1 MGYFKAGKQKEKEI
15 VNKETVQDILK
26 YPFVEAKDRKVSK
39 ATCEKFGIRAA
50 LSEKDGKT
58 VEAYYFPSYDQK
70 GKIAGFT
77 KQDVTKH
84 KSEKGHWS
92 TVGSVTIGNKLFGQD
107 VAEEVQRKKNVI
119 VVTEGQWDCV
129 SSFQALVDNVKGTKY
144 EGLEP
149 FVVSIPMGTGNAV
162 EALLHNESFIQK
174 YDGLCLFFDNDHA
187 TPAELKKG
195 ILKGKEAREAVA
207 AAFIGAGL
215 SITTVIAE
223 GEYKDASDYLQD
235 GESESLAK
243 LIQFGKQV
251 YAAEKIVRASE
262 IDLEELLAPQK
273 PGFMVKCFPKLMKG
287 LNGLRESEL
296 TLFLAP
302 SNVGKCHGKG
312 QEILMYDLS
321 TKKVEDIVVG
331 DIVMG
336 RNGQARNV
344 LATHSGVDT
353 IYKVVP
359 NKGLT
364 YTVNGKHIL
373 CLQPNSTVK
382 SRGMVKDEDYF
393 ISAEDFYNIPKHY
406 KEHVLSGVFTDL
418 KDYGNGY
425 DSEAYILGLWL
436 AEGSKNDT
444 GFTLSKQDL
453 ELHEELKKYAEK
465 YDYSLSVA
473 PSNDRQGSTT
483 YRVTGGFRDKLRDW
497 GVYSEKEIPEKFF
510 HYNWQTR
517 MELLAGFVDG
527 DGHVSNGCVELCLK
541 KNKLAQD
548 VVKLARTVGLQVR
561 VVDKFSKCQNFDGEI
576 YSRILL
582 VGNTQNIPNRLSR
595 KKVTKTPNRNPMRTG
610 ITIENIGKG
619 EYYGFEVDGDNLYC
633 LPDYQL
639 THNTTVCSIL
649 GAEIMDD
656 FHLGMIYLEED
667 KRETFLRQI
676 ASKLKVNYLKFK
688 ENPLSVASREEIQAV
703 YDDIA
708 QNNKLA
714 IVDHFGSMPV
724 DGLMNKIKHLH
735 LVEGCRFI
743 ILDHI
748 SMVVS
753 GTETDNER
761 KELDIVMTALASF
774 CAANPVHVLV
784 ISHINRTNAQQFLPP
799 KGSEGEPFWVN
810 VTKES
815 ARGSSA
821 LEACSWNI
829 VALEPE
835 VMPDFSRGR
844 VRFKIL
850 KTRFGNFL
858 GIADVFTLDKETWQ
872 PILEEDTTQNF

>member
-207 AAFIGAGL
+207 AAFIGAGM

-262 IDLEELLAPQK
+262 IDLEELLTPQK

-302 SNVGKCHGKG
+302 SNVGK
-312 QEILMYDLS
+312 
-321 TKKVEDIVVG
+321 
-331 DIVMG
+331 
-336 RNGQARNV
+336 
-344 LATHSGVDT
+344 
-353 IYKVVP
+353 
-359 NKGLT
+359 
-364 YTVNGKHIL
+364 
-373 CLQPNSTVK
+373 
-382 SRGMVKDEDYF
+382 
-393 ISAEDFYNIPKHY
+393 
-406 KEHVLSGVFTDL
+406 
-418 KDYGNGY
+418 
-425 DSEAYILGLWL
+425 
-436 AEGSKNDT
+436 
-444 GFTLSKQDL
+444 
-453 ELHEELKKYAEK
+453 
-465 YDYSLSVA
+465 
-473 PSNDRQGSTT
+473 
-483 YRVTGGFRDKLRDW
+483 
-497 GVYSEKEIPEKFF
+497 
-510 HYNWQTR
+510 
-517 MELLAGFVDG
+517 
-527 DGHVSNGCVELCLK
+527 
-541 KNKLAQD
+541 
-548 VVKLARTVGLQVR
+548 
-561 VVDKFSKCQNFDGEI
+561 
-576 YSRILL
+576 
-582 VGNTQNIPNRLSR
+582 
-595 KKVTKTPNRNPMRTG
+595 
-610 ITIENIGKG
+610 
-619 EYYGFEVDGDNLYC
+619 
-633 LPDYQL
+633 
-639 THNTTVCSIL
+639 TTVCSIL

-688 ENPLSVASREEIQAV
+688 ENPLSVATREDIQAV

-872 PILEEDTTQNF
+872 PILEEDAVLSF

>member
-119 VVTEGQWDCV
+119 VVTEGQWDCA

-207 AAFIGAGL
+207 AAFIGAGM

-262 IDLEELLAPQK
+262 IDLEELLTPQK

-302 SNVGKCHGKG
+302 SNVGK
-312 QEILMYDLS
+312 
-321 TKKVEDIVVG
+321 
-331 DIVMG
+331 
-336 RNGQARNV
+336 
-344 LATHSGVDT
+344 
-353 IYKVVP
+353 
-359 NKGLT
+359 
-364 YTVNGKHIL
+364 
-373 CLQPNSTVK
+373 
-382 SRGMVKDEDYF
+382 
-393 ISAEDFYNIPKHY
+393 
-406 KEHVLSGVFTDL
+406 
-418 KDYGNGY
+418 
-425 DSEAYILGLWL
+425 
-436 AEGSKNDT
+436 
-444 GFTLSKQDL
+444 
-453 ELHEELKKYAEK
+453 
-465 YDYSLSVA
+465 
-473 PSNDRQGSTT
+473 
-483 YRVTGGFRDKLRDW
+483 
-497 GVYSEKEIPEKFF
+497 
-510 HYNWQTR
+510 
-517 MELLAGFVDG
+517 
-527 DGHVSNGCVELCLK
+527 
-541 KNKLAQD
+541 
-548 VVKLARTVGLQVR
+548 
-561 VVDKFSKCQNFDGEI
+561 
-576 YSRILL
+576 
-582 VGNTQNIPNRLSR
+582 
-595 KKVTKTPNRNPMRTG
+595 
-610 ITIENIGKG
+610 
-619 EYYGFEVDGDNLYC
+619 
-633 LPDYQL
+633 
-639 THNTTVCSIL
+639 TTVCSIL

-688 ENPLSVASREEIQAV
+688 ENPLSVATREDIQAV

-872 PILEEDTTQNF
+872 PILEEDAALSF

>member
-207 AAFIGAGL
+207 AAFIGAGM

-262 IDLEELLAPQK
+262 IDLEELLTPQK

-302 SNVGKCHGKG
+302 SNVGK
-312 QEILMYDLS
+312 
-321 TKKVEDIVVG
+321 
-331 DIVMG
+331 
-336 RNGQARNV
+336 
-344 LATHSGVDT
+344 
-353 IYKVVP
+353 
-359 NKGLT
+359 
-364 YTVNGKHIL
+364 
-373 CLQPNSTVK
+373 
-382 SRGMVKDEDYF
+382 
-393 ISAEDFYNIPKHY
+393 
-406 KEHVLSGVFTDL
+406 
-418 KDYGNGY
+418 
-425 DSEAYILGLWL
+425 
-436 AEGSKNDT
+436 
-444 GFTLSKQDL
+444 
-453 ELHEELKKYAEK
+453 
-465 YDYSLSVA
+465 
-473 PSNDRQGSTT
+473 
-483 YRVTGGFRDKLRDW
+483 
-497 GVYSEKEIPEKFF
+497 
-510 HYNWQTR
+510 
-517 MELLAGFVDG
+517 
-527 DGHVSNGCVELCLK
+527 
-541 KNKLAQD
+541 
-548 VVKLARTVGLQVR
+548 
-561 VVDKFSKCQNFDGEI
+561 
-576 YSRILL
+576 
-582 VGNTQNIPNRLSR
+582 
-595 KKVTKTPNRNPMRTG
+595 
-610 ITIENIGKG
+610 
-619 EYYGFEVDGDNLYC
+619 
-633 LPDYQL
+633 
-639 THNTTVCSIL
+639 TTVCSIL

-688 ENPLSVASREEIQAV
+688 ENPLSAATREDIQSV

-872 PILEEDTTQNF
+872 PILEEDEALSF

>member
-39 ATCEKFGIRAA
+39 TTCEKFGIRAA

-207 AAFIGAGL
+207 AAFIGAGM

-262 IDLEELLAPQK
+262 IDLEELLTPQK

-302 SNVGKCHGKG
+302 SNVGK
-312 QEILMYDLS
+312 
-321 TKKVEDIVVG
+321 
-331 DIVMG
+331 
-336 RNGQARNV
+336 
-344 LATHSGVDT
+344 
-353 IYKVVP
+353 
-359 NKGLT
+359 
-364 YTVNGKHIL
+364 
-373 CLQPNSTVK
+373 
-382 SRGMVKDEDYF
+382 
-393 ISAEDFYNIPKHY
+393 
-406 KEHVLSGVFTDL
+406 
-418 KDYGNGY
+418 
-425 DSEAYILGLWL
+425 
-436 AEGSKNDT
+436 
-444 GFTLSKQDL
+444 
-453 ELHEELKKYAEK
+453 
-465 YDYSLSVA
+465 
-473 PSNDRQGSTT
+473 
-483 YRVTGGFRDKLRDW
+483 
-497 GVYSEKEIPEKFF
+497 
-510 HYNWQTR
+510 
-517 MELLAGFVDG
+517 
-527 DGHVSNGCVELCLK
+527 
-541 KNKLAQD
+541 
-548 VVKLARTVGLQVR
+548 
-561 VVDKFSKCQNFDGEI
+561 
-576 YSRILL
+576 
-582 VGNTQNIPNRLSR
+582 
-595 KKVTKTPNRNPMRTG
+595 
-610 ITIENIGKG
+610 
-619 EYYGFEVDGDNLYC
+619 
-633 LPDYQL
+633 
-639 THNTTVCSIL
+639 TTVCSIL

-688 ENPLSVASREEIQAV
+688 ENPLSVATREDIQAV

-872 PILEEDTTQNF
+872 PILEEETMQNF

>member
-26 YPFVEAKDRKVSK
+26 YPFVDAKERKVSK

-70 GKIAGFT
+70 GKISGFT

-84 KSEKGHWS
+84 KNEKGHWS

-207 AAFIGAGL
+207 AAFIGAGM

-262 IDLEELLAPQK
+262 IDLEELLTPQK

-302 SNVGKCHGKG
+302 SNVGK
-312 QEILMYDLS
+312 
-321 TKKVEDIVVG
+321 
-331 DIVMG
+331 
-336 RNGQARNV
+336 
-344 LATHSGVDT
+344 
-353 IYKVVP
+353 
-359 NKGLT
+359 
-364 YTVNGKHIL
+364 
-373 CLQPNSTVK
+373 
-382 SRGMVKDEDYF
+382 
-393 ISAEDFYNIPKHY
+393 
-406 KEHVLSGVFTDL
+406 
-418 KDYGNGY
+418 
-425 DSEAYILGLWL
+425 
-436 AEGSKNDT
+436 
-444 GFTLSKQDL
+444 
-453 ELHEELKKYAEK
+453 
-465 YDYSLSVA
+465 
-473 PSNDRQGSTT
+473 
-483 YRVTGGFRDKLRDW
+483 
-497 GVYSEKEIPEKFF
+497 
-510 HYNWQTR
+510 
-517 MELLAGFVDG
+517 
-527 DGHVSNGCVELCLK
+527 
-541 KNKLAQD
+541 
-548 VVKLARTVGLQVR
+548 
-561 VVDKFSKCQNFDGEI
+561 
-576 YSRILL
+576 
-582 VGNTQNIPNRLSR
+582 
-595 KKVTKTPNRNPMRTG
+595 
-610 ITIENIGKG
+610 
-619 EYYGFEVDGDNLYC
+619 
-633 LPDYQL
+633 
-639 THNTTVCSIL
+639 TTVCSIL

-688 ENPLSVASREEIQAV
+688 ENPLSVATREDIQSV

-872 PILEEDTTQNF
+872 PILEEETMQSF

>member
-119 VVTEGQWDCV
+119 VVTEGQWDCA

-207 AAFIGAGL
+207 AAFIGAGM

-262 IDLEELLAPQK
+262 IDLEELLTPQK

-302 SNVGKCHGKG
+302 SNVGK
-312 QEILMYDLS
+312 
-321 TKKVEDIVVG
+321 
-331 DIVMG
+331 
-336 RNGQARNV
+336 
-344 LATHSGVDT
+344 
-353 IYKVVP
+353 
-359 NKGLT
+359 
-364 YTVNGKHIL
+364 
-373 CLQPNSTVK
+373 
-382 SRGMVKDEDYF
+382 
-393 ISAEDFYNIPKHY
+393 
-406 KEHVLSGVFTDL
+406 
-418 KDYGNGY
+418 
-425 DSEAYILGLWL
+425 
-436 AEGSKNDT
+436 
-444 GFTLSKQDL
+444 
-453 ELHEELKKYAEK
+453 
-465 YDYSLSVA
+465 
-473 PSNDRQGSTT
+473 
-483 YRVTGGFRDKLRDW
+483 
-497 GVYSEKEIPEKFF
+497 
-510 HYNWQTR
+510 
-517 MELLAGFVDG
+517 
-527 DGHVSNGCVELCLK
+527 
-541 KNKLAQD
+541 
-548 VVKLARTVGLQVR
+548 
-561 VVDKFSKCQNFDGEI
+561 
-576 YSRILL
+576 
-582 VGNTQNIPNRLSR
+582 
-595 KKVTKTPNRNPMRTG
+595 
-610 ITIENIGKG
+610 
-619 EYYGFEVDGDNLYC
+619 
-633 LPDYQL
+633 
-639 THNTTVCSIL
+639 TTVCSIL

-688 ENPLSVASREEIQAV
+688 ENPLSVATREDIQSV

-872 PILEEDTTQNF
+872 PILEEETMQNF

>member
-119 VVTEGQWDCV
+119 VVTEGQWDCA

-207 AAFIGAGL
+207 AAFIGAGM

-262 IDLEELLAPQK
+262 IDLEELLTPQK

-302 SNVGKCHGKG
+302 SNVGK
-312 QEILMYDLS
+312 
-321 TKKVEDIVVG
+321 
-331 DIVMG
+331 
-336 RNGQARNV
+336 
-344 LATHSGVDT
+344 
-353 IYKVVP
+353 
-359 NKGLT
+359 
-364 YTVNGKHIL
+364 
-373 CLQPNSTVK
+373 
-382 SRGMVKDEDYF
+382 
-393 ISAEDFYNIPKHY
+393 
-406 KEHVLSGVFTDL
+406 
-418 KDYGNGY
+418 
-425 DSEAYILGLWL
+425 
-436 AEGSKNDT
+436 
-444 GFTLSKQDL
+444 
-453 ELHEELKKYAEK
+453 
-465 YDYSLSVA
+465 
-473 PSNDRQGSTT
+473 
-483 YRVTGGFRDKLRDW
+483 
-497 GVYSEKEIPEKFF
+497 
-510 HYNWQTR
+510 
-517 MELLAGFVDG
+517 
-527 DGHVSNGCVELCLK
+527 
-541 KNKLAQD
+541 
-548 VVKLARTVGLQVR
+548 
-561 VVDKFSKCQNFDGEI
+561 
-576 YSRILL
+576 
-582 VGNTQNIPNRLSR
+582 
-595 KKVTKTPNRNPMRTG
+595 
-610 ITIENIGKG
+610 
-619 EYYGFEVDGDNLYC
+619 
-633 LPDYQL
+633 
-639 THNTTVCSIL
+639 TTVCSIL

-688 ENPLSVASREEIQAV
+688 ENPLSVATREDIQAV

-872 PILEEDTTQNF
+872 PILEEDTMQNF

>member
-174 YDGLCLFFDNDHA
+174 YDGLCLFFDSDHA

-207 AAFIGAGL
+207 SAFIGAGM

-262 IDLEELLAPQK
+262 IDLEELLTPQK

-302 SNVGKCHGKG
+302 SNVGK
-312 QEILMYDLS
+312 
-321 TKKVEDIVVG
+321 
-331 DIVMG
+331 
-336 RNGQARNV
+336 
-344 LATHSGVDT
+344 
-353 IYKVVP
+353 
-359 NKGLT
+359 
-364 YTVNGKHIL
+364 
-373 CLQPNSTVK
+373 
-382 SRGMVKDEDYF
+382 
-393 ISAEDFYNIPKHY
+393 
-406 KEHVLSGVFTDL
+406 
-418 KDYGNGY
+418 
-425 DSEAYILGLWL
+425 
-436 AEGSKNDT
+436 
-444 GFTLSKQDL
+444 
-453 ELHEELKKYAEK
+453 
-465 YDYSLSVA
+465 
-473 PSNDRQGSTT
+473 
-483 YRVTGGFRDKLRDW
+483 
-497 GVYSEKEIPEKFF
+497 
-510 HYNWQTR
+510 
-517 MELLAGFVDG
+517 
-527 DGHVSNGCVELCLK
+527 
-541 KNKLAQD
+541 
-548 VVKLARTVGLQVR
+548 
-561 VVDKFSKCQNFDGEI
+561 
-576 YSRILL
+576 
-582 VGNTQNIPNRLSR
+582 
-595 KKVTKTPNRNPMRTG
+595 
-610 ITIENIGKG
+610 
-619 EYYGFEVDGDNLYC
+619 
-633 LPDYQL
+633 
-639 THNTTVCSIL
+639 TTVCSIL

-688 ENPLSVASREEIQAV
+688 ENPLSVATREDIQAV

-872 PILEEDTTQNF
+872 PILEEDAALSF

>member
-1 MGYFKAGKQKEKEI
+1 MGYFKAGKDKEHQV
-15 VNKETVQDILK
+15 VNKETVQEILE
-26 YPFVEAKDRKVSK
+26 YPFVEARDRKVSK
-39 ATCEKFGIRAA
+39 AICEKFGIRAA

-70 GKIAGFT
+70 GKIVGFT

-84 KSEKGHWS
+84 KTEKGHWS
-92 TVGSVTIGNKLFGQD
+92 TVGSVTIGNKLFGQN

-174 YDGLCLFFDNDHA
+174 YDGLCLFFDNDHS

-207 AAFIGAGL
+207 SAFIGAGL

-262 IDLEELLAPQK
+262 IDLEELLTPQK

-302 SNVGKCHGKG
+302 SNVGK
-312 QEILMYDLS
+312 
-321 TKKVEDIVVG
+321 
-331 DIVMG
+331 
-336 RNGQARNV
+336 
-344 LATHSGVDT
+344 
-353 IYKVVP
+353 
-359 NKGLT
+359 
-364 YTVNGKHIL
+364 
-373 CLQPNSTVK
+373 
-382 SRGMVKDEDYF
+382 
-393 ISAEDFYNIPKHY
+393 
-406 KEHVLSGVFTDL
+406 
-418 KDYGNGY
+418 
-425 DSEAYILGLWL
+425 
-436 AEGSKNDT
+436 
-444 GFTLSKQDL
+444 
-453 ELHEELKKYAEK
+453 
-465 YDYSLSVA
+465 
-473 PSNDRQGSTT
+473 
-483 YRVTGGFRDKLRDW
+483 
-497 GVYSEKEIPEKFF
+497 
-510 HYNWQTR
+510 
-517 MELLAGFVDG
+517 
-527 DGHVSNGCVELCLK
+527 
-541 KNKLAQD
+541 
-548 VVKLARTVGLQVR
+548 
-561 VVDKFSKCQNFDGEI
+561 
-576 YSRILL
+576 
-582 VGNTQNIPNRLSR
+582 
-595 KKVTKTPNRNPMRTG
+595 
-610 ITIENIGKG
+610 
-619 EYYGFEVDGDNLYC
+619 
-633 LPDYQL
+633 
-639 THNTTVCSIL
+639 TTVCSIL

>member
-26 YPFVEAKDRKVSK
+26 YPFVDAKERKVSK

-70 GKIAGFT
+70 GKISGFT

-84 KSEKGHWS
+84 KNEKGHWS

-207 AAFIGAGL
+207 AAFIGAGM

-262 IDLEELLAPQK
+262 IDLEELLTPQK

-302 SNVGKCHGKG
+302 SNVGK
-312 QEILMYDLS
+312 
-321 TKKVEDIVVG
+321 
-331 DIVMG
+331 
-336 RNGQARNV
+336 
-344 LATHSGVDT
+344 
-353 IYKVVP
+353 
-359 NKGLT
+359 
-364 YTVNGKHIL
+364 
-373 CLQPNSTVK
+373 
-382 SRGMVKDEDYF
+382 
-393 ISAEDFYNIPKHY
+393 
-406 KEHVLSGVFTDL
+406 
-418 KDYGNGY
+418 
-425 DSEAYILGLWL
+425 
-436 AEGSKNDT
+436 
-444 GFTLSKQDL
+444 
-453 ELHEELKKYAEK
+453 
-465 YDYSLSVA
+465 
-473 PSNDRQGSTT
+473 
-483 YRVTGGFRDKLRDW
+483 
-497 GVYSEKEIPEKFF
+497 
-510 HYNWQTR
+510 
-517 MELLAGFVDG
+517 
-527 DGHVSNGCVELCLK
+527 
-541 KNKLAQD
+541 
-548 VVKLARTVGLQVR
+548 
-561 VVDKFSKCQNFDGEI
+561 
-576 YSRILL
+576 
-582 VGNTQNIPNRLSR
+582 
-595 KKVTKTPNRNPMRTG
+595 
-610 ITIENIGKG
+610 
-619 EYYGFEVDGDNLYC
+619 
-633 LPDYQL
+633 
-639 THNTTVCSIL
+639 TTVCSIL

-688 ENPLSVASREEIQAV
+688 ENPLSVATREDIQSV

-872 PILEEDTTQNF
+872 PILEEETMQNF